1 MALMLL
7 YNILLQYQHCKEME
21 EIYNQSTKS
30 TERSDERVNVTLYMH
45 HCLDDVPTLKYE
57 GENIIIK
64 VLKELINHFIAE
76 PTVETYLKSELIFL
90 FCI

>member
-1 MALMLL
+1 
-7 YNILLQYQHCKEME
+7 ME

-30 TERSDERVNVTLYMH
+30 TQRSDERVNVTLYMH
-45 HCLDDVPTLKYE
+45 HCLDVVIQLLHFIAVPTLKYE

-90 FCI
+90 FCIQ